1 MDTFGEQLRFWRK
14 AKGFSQLNLAV
25 EANVSS
31 KHISFLETG
40 RSQSSREMVLLLA
53 GTLDVSLRHRN
64 ELLKAAGFS
73 ENFSRMP
80 IQQKEMREIQ
90 QALDLMLAK
99 HDPYPAIVID
109 WDWNVLQGNEGYEKL
124 MNNIRVECAN
134 FPDSRNIVELIFDPN
149 GLKPFISNWE
159 KVASITIQRLHREKL
174 EHKGR
179 HKALLKRLFEYPDTP
194 THWQSFNFS
203 ETSVPMVYIELKIKN
218 ASLKF
223 FTTLSSFG
231 TPIDITAEEIMIEQY
246 FPADKETKLFF
257 ANLKE

>member
-1 MDTFGEQLRFWRK
+1 MNTFGEQLRFWRK
-14 AKGFSQLNLAV
+14 AKGFSQLELAV

-73 ENFSRMP
+73 ESFSRMP

-124 MNNIRVECAN
+124 MNNIRVQCAN

-149 GLKPFISNWE
+149 GLKGT
-159 KVASITIQRLHREKL
+159 SINSGLSRLRFRIFKS
-174 EHKGR
+174 
-179 HKALLKRLFEYPDTP
+179 KALSACNS
-194 THWQSFNFS
+194 HS
-203 ETSVPMVYIELKIKN
+203 I
-218 ASLKF
+218 AS
-223 FTTLSSFG
+223 
-231 TPIDITAEEIMIEQY
+231 A
-246 FPADKETKLFF
+246 
-257 ANLKE
+257 